1 MKLNI
6 VYASSDLGVNI
17 EGSEKAKEKL
27 NEITKNL
34 ENVYEVKK
42 ENVAKSYDKKDMEKN
57 LAPLNKFNEKL
68 YNKIVSLKDGVTLTI
83 GGDHSIA
90 IGSAL
95 ASKKKNENI
104 GIIWVDAHGD
114 YNTFETTTTG
124 NLHGMPFAT
133 VDGINGDRLSYFF
146 DGKYFDPENS
156 VLFGGRDIDEKEW
169 DNLRRENIKIY
180 STEDLIKGN
189 IENLVKEA
197 LGICTKGKDGV
208 HVSIDVDLID
218 PHDAPGVSV
227 KAKNGIKKEL
237 AFEILKCL
245 LKEKN
250 LIKSI
255 DLVEFNKD
263 KDKDDVT
270 YEITKK
276 MLEMII
282 NEYKH

>member
-57 LAPLNKFNEKL
+57 LAPLNKFNKKL

-197 LGICTKGKDGV
+197 LEICTKGKDGV

-218 PHDAPGVSV
+218 PNDAPGVSV
-227 KAKNGIKKEL
+227 KAKDGIKKEL

-245 LKEKN
+245 LKEKD

>member
-104 GIIWVDAHGD
+104 GII
-114 YNTFETTTTG
+114 
-124 NLHGMPFAT
+124 L
-133 VDGINGDRLSYFF
+133 L
-146 DGKYFDPENS
+146 
-156 VLFGGRDIDEKEW
+156 
-169 DNLRRENIKIY
+169 
-180 STEDLIKGN
+180 
-189 IENLVKEA
+189 A
-197 LGICTKGKDGV
+197 L
-208 HVSIDVDLID
+208 
-218 PHDAPGVSV
+218 PQ
-227 KAKNGIKKEL
+227 
-237 AFEILKCL
+237 
-245 LKEKN
+245 
-250 LIKSI
+250 
-255 DLVEFNKD
+255 
-263 KDKDDVT
+263 
-270 YEITKK
+270 
-276 MLEMII
+276 
-282 NEYKH
+282 

>member
-6 VYASSDLGVNI
+6 VYASSDLGVNV

-27 NEITKNL
+27 NEITKDL

-42 ENVAKSYDKKDMEKN
+42 ENVVKSYDKKDLKKN
-57 LAPLNKFNEKL
+57 IVPLNKFNEKL
-68 YNKIVSLKDGVTLTI
+68 YKKIVSLKDGITLTI

-146 DGKYFDPENS
+146 DGKYFDPKNS

-169 DNLRRENIKIY
+169 DNLKRENIKIY

-197 LGICTKGKDGV
+197 LEICTKGKDGV

-218 PHDAPGVSV
+218 PNDAPGVSV
-227 KAKNGIKKEL
+227 KAKDGIKKEL

-245 LKEKN
+245 LKEKD

>member
-6 VYASSDLGVNI
+6 VYASSDLGVNV

-57 LAPLNKFNEKL
+57 IVPLNKFNEKL
-68 YNKIVSLKDGVTLTI
+68 YKKIVSLKDGVTLTI

-146 DGKYFDPENS
+146 DGKYFEPENS
-156 VLFGGRDIDEKEW
+156 VLFGGRDIDDKEW
-169 DNLRRENIKIY
+169 DNLKKENIKIY

-189 IENLVKEA
+189 IEKLVKEA
-197 LGICTKGKDGV
+197 LEICTKNKDGV
-208 HVSIDVDLID
+208 HVSFDIDLID
-218 PHDAPGVSV
+218 PNDAPGVSV
-227 KAKNGIKKEL
+227 KAKDGIRKEL

-245 LKEKN
+245 LKEKD

>member
-146 DGKYFDPENS
+146 DGKYFDPASIEADGEFFGS
-156 VLFGGRDIDEKEW
+156 LMMAVLFI
-169 DNLRRENIKIY
+169 
-180 STEDLIKGN
+180 
-189 IENLVKEA
+189 
-197 LGICTKGKDGV
+197 GI
-208 HVSIDVDLID
+208 
-218 PHDAPGVSV
+218 
-227 KAKNGIKKEL
+227 
-237 AFEILKCL
+237 
-245 LKEKN
+245 
-250 LIKSI
+250 
-255 DLVEFNKD
+255 
-263 KDKDDVT
+263 
-270 YEITKK
+270 
-276 MLEMII
+276 
-282 NEYKH
+282 

>member
-6 VYASSDLGVNI
+6 VYASSDLGVSI

-57 LAPLNKFNEKL
+57 LAPLNKFNKKL

-197 LGICTKGKDGV
+197 LEICTKGKDGV

-218 PHDAPGVSV
+218 PNDAPGVSV
-227 KAKNGIKKEL
+227 KAKDGIKKEL

-245 LKEKN
+245 LKEKD

>member
-42 ENVAKSYDKKDMEKN
+42 ENVAKSYDKNDMEKN
-57 LAPLNKFNEKL
+57 LVPLNKFNEKL
-68 YNKIVSLKDGVTLTI
+68 YNKIVSLKDGITLTI

-146 DGKYFDPENS
+146 GGKYFDPKNS

-169 DNLRRENIKIY
+169 DNLKRENIKNY

-197 LGICTKGKDGV
+197 LEICTKGKDGV

-218 PHDAPGVSV
+218 PNDAPGVSV
-227 KAKNGIKKEL
+227 KAKDGIKKEL

-245 LKEKN
+245 LKEKD

>member
-1 MKLNI
+1 
-6 VYASSDLGVNI
+6 
-17 EGSEKAKEKL
+17 
-27 NEITKNL
+27 
-34 ENVYEVKK
+34 
-42 ENVAKSYDKKDMEKN
+42 MEKN
-57 LAPLNKFNEKL
+57 LVPLNKFNEKL

-197 LGICTKGKDGV
+197 LEICTKGKDGV

-227 KAKNGIKKEL
+227 KAKDGIKKEL

-245 LKEKN
+245 LKEKD

>member
-57 LAPLNKFNEKL
+57 LAPLNKFNKKL

-197 LGICTKGKDGV
+197 LEICTKGKDGV

-218 PHDAPGVSV
+218 PNDAPGVSV
-227 KAKNGIKKEL
+227 KAKDGIRKEL

-245 LKEKN
+245 LKEKD

>member
-6 VYASSDLGVNI
+6 VYASSDLGVNV

-27 NEITKNL
+27 NKITKNL
-34 ENVYEVKK
+34 KNVYEVKK
-42 ENVAKSYDKKDMEKN
+42 ENVEKSYNKNDMEKN
-57 LAPLNKFNEKL
+57 IIPLNKFNEKL
-68 YNKIVSLKDGVTLTI
+68 YNKIFSLKDGVTLTI

-146 DGKYFDPENS
+146 DGKYFEPENS
-156 VLFGGRDIDEKEW
+156 VLFGGRDIDDKEW
-169 DNLRRENIKIY
+169 DNLKKENIKIY

-189 IENLVKEA
+189 IEKLVKEA
-197 LGICTKGKDGV
+197 LEICTKNKDGV
-208 HVSIDVDLID
+208 HVSFDIDLID
-218 PHDAPGVSV
+218 PNDAPGVSV
-227 KAKNGIKKEL
+227 KAKDGIRKEL

-245 LKEKN
+245 LKEKD